1 MAEVLP
7 FDRKSFYS
15 QVQSTRVYLESDKVQ
30 TGIPKRNEQ
39 GQQFCSKSD
48 SLFDLALKH
57 SKLLKQGQA
66 CDPTLP
72 NPA

>member
-30 TGIPKRNEQ
+30 TGIPKRSQQ
-39 GQQFCSKSD
+39 GQQFCSKSV

-57 SKLLKQGQA
+57 VTRPCQTQLKFIPQA
-66 CDPTLP
+66 
-72 NPA
+72 A